1 MKKYLKLF
9 TDTGKQWLKN
19 QPFQQSA
26 VITYYT
32 LFSLPSLLVI
42 VITVAG
48 YFFGQSDVQNQLTA
62 QISDFFGESTANSIE
77 NIIANVDI
85 QDGSTL
91 AIVISMGIIV
101 FGATGAFY
109 QLKLAMNKIWS
120 VREKKSN
127 MIMMLLNRA
136 ISLGMILVIGFML
149 IVSLVVTTLVTSL
162 GQYISEYAPNL
173 TSTVL
178 NIFNFLFSYLFIG
191 ALFAAIFKLLPDIN
205 IRWRVTFVG
214 ASITTILFLVAEY
227 GLSFYFGQ
235 SDPTSVYGGASSVVL
250 IMLWIYYSCLILF
263 FGAEFTVQYAIFK
276 HEKITSNR
284 FSEPAII
291 QELAEL
297 KEKRIHLKERKKLI
311 RELAE
316 EEDTED

>member
-1 MKKYLKLF
+1 
-9 TDTGKQWLKN
+9 
-19 QPFQQSA
+19 
-26 VITYYT
+26 
-32 LFSLPSLLVI
+32 LFSLPTLLVI

-214 ASITTILFLVAEY
+214 ASITTILFLV
-227 GLSFYFGQ
+227 
-235 SDPTSVYGGASSVVL
+235 
-250 IMLWIYYSCLILF
+250 
-263 FGAEFTVQYAIFK
+263 
-276 HEKITSNR
+276 
-284 FSEPAII
+284 
-291 QELAEL
+291 
-297 KEKRIHLKERKKLI
+297 
-311 RELAE
+311 
-316 EEDTED
+316 

>member
-1 MKKYLKLF
+1 
-9 TDTGKQWLKN
+9 
-19 QPFQQSA
+19 
-26 VITYYT
+26 
-32 LFSLPSLLVI
+32 LFSLPTLLVI

-127 MIMMLLNRA
+127 MIMMLLNGA
-136 ISLGMILVIGFML
+136 ISQGVILVIGCML

-162 GQYISEYAPNL
+162 RQYISASAPHL
-173 TSTVL
+173 TSTVV
-178 NIFNFLFSYLFIG
+178 NFFNFLFAYLFIG
-191 ALFAAIFKLLPDIN
+191 ALFAAVFKLLPEFN
-205 IRWRVTFVG
+205 IRWPLTFVG
-214 ASITTILFLVAEY
+214 
-227 GLSFYFGQ
+227 
-235 SDPTSVYGGASSVVL
+235 TSVTPILLLVPEHVL
-250 IMLWIYYSCLILF
+250 
-263 FGAEFTVQYAIFK
+263 
-276 HEKITSNR
+276 R
-284 FSEPAII
+284 
-291 QELAEL
+291 
-297 KEKRIHLKERKKLI
+297 
-311 RELAE
+311 
-316 EEDTED
+316 